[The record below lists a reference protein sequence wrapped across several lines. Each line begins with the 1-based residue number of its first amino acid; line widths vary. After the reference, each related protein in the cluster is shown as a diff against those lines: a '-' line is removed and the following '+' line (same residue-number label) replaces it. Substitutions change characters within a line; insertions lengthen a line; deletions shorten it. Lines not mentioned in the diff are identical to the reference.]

1 MKETKILTA
10 SGEETWMV
18 WGDRERRKVC
28 YYMYSLNFEHSEF
41 IAYSHIYK
49 FGILKKTPGTI

>member
-10 SGEETWMV
+10 SGEENWMV

-28 YYMYSLNFEHSEF
+28 YYMYSLNKVNLLP
-41 IAYSHIYK
+41 AHI
-49 FGILKKTPGTI
+49 

>member
-10 SGEETWMV
+10 SGEENRMV

-49 FGILKKTPGTI
+49 FGILKKNPGTM

>member
-10 SGEETWMV
+10 SGEENWMV
-18 WGDRERRKVC
+18 WGDRERMKVC

-49 FGILKKTPGTI
+49 FGILKKNPGTM